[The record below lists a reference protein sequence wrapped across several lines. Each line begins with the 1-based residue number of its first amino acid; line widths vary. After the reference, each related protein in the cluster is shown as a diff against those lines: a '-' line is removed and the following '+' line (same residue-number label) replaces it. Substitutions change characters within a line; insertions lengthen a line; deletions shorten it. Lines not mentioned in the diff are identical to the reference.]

1 LKVFDLLNWLY
12 LICLYLIVLCFVG
25 EKREVCFVG
34 GPNKPLRKVVI
45 DVGEGES
52 WCEGLA
58 YVAVSREMSIDTFAL
73 DPMRPTKRWMDIGKS
88 AGGKRTQKWLRLLEL
103 VAAVQHLERC
113 ATHSTA
119 CRVCQD
125 IKKGGGGAHA
135 DPVLQSLLQ
144 SKDSKLHT
152 H

>member
-1 LKVFDLLNWLY
+1 M
-12 LICLYLIVLCFVG
+12 IVS
-25 EKREVCFVG
+25 
-34 GPNKPLRKVVI
+34 
-45 DVGEGES
+45 GEGES

-58 YVAVSREMSIDTFAL
+58 YVAVSRGILVDTIAL
-73 DPMRPTKRWMDIGKS
+73 NPIRPPKRWMDIGKS
-88 AGGKRTQKWLRLLEL
+88 AGGKRTQRWLRLLEL

-119 CRVCQD
+119 CRVCQH
-125 IKKGGGGAHA
+125 IKKGGGARA

>member
-1 LKVFDLLNWLY
+1 M
-12 LICLYLIVLCFVG
+12 LCFVG

-58 YVAVSREMSIDTFAL
+58 YVNVSRGMLIDTFEL
-73 DPMRPTKRWMDIGKS
+73 DPIRPPKRSMDIGKT
-88 AGGKRTQKWLRLLEL
+88 AGGKRTQRWLRLLEL

-113 ATHSTA
+113 ATHSTV
-119 CRVCQD
+119 CRVCQH
-125 IKKGGGGAHA
+125 IKKAGGH
-135 DPVLQSLLQ
+135 VLTQCCNLCCNPKTQSCIRIKTCLCYYAINLI
-144 SKDSKLHT
+144 SSY
-152 H
+152 

>member
-1 LKVFDLLNWLY
+1 MKVFDLLNWLD

-52 WCEGLA
+52 WCEDFA
-58 YVAVSREMSIDTFAL
+58 YVAVLRGMFIDTFAF
-73 DPMRPTKRWMDIGKS
+73 DPTRPPKRWMDIGKS
-88 AGGKRTQKWLRLLEL
+88 ADGKRTQRWLRLLEL

-113 ATHSTA
+113 ATYSTV
-119 CRVCQD
+119 CRVCQH
-125 IKKGGGGAHA
+125 IKKGGGARA

-144 SKDSKLHT
+144 SKDLKLHT
-152 H
+152 L